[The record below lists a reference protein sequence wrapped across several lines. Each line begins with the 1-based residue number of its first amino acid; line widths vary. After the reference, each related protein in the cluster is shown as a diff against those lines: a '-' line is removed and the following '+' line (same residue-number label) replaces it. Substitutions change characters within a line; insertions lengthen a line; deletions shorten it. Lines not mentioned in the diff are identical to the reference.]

1 MAVNGILLGA
11 DTNSN
16 KYLPL
21 TGGTMTGPINSSSTT
36 FARALDANNWGS
48 TIRMDSARLYLSV
61 EDPTKIHQAYFSI
74 NNRIPLGI
82 DPLDGPNGLGFEM
95 RIKEDRDK
103 TSLSEN
109 LFFSLAGGLK
119 THVVDPTD
127 DRMPTPK
134 SYVDAI
140 KPKAHKITLTT
151 AGWADNQQTVTLT
164 GVLADEDSQFIL
176 PTPAAASRTMY
187 NDCDIQCITQ
197 ATDSLT
203 FSCATVP
210 TDALSVYILL
220 MDVTLS

>member
-21 TGGTMTGPINSSSTT
+21 TGGTMTGPIKSSSTT
-36 FARALDANNWGS
+36 FAKALDENNWGS
-48 TIRMDSARLYLSV
+48 TIRMDSKRLHLAV
-61 EDPTKIHQAYFSI
+61 EDPMGIHKACLLI
-74 NNRIPLGI
+74 NNQIPQGI
-82 DPLDGPNGLGFEM
+82 DPLDGPNGLGFQM
-95 RIKEDRDK
+95 MIAEDRDGS
-103 TSLSEN
+103 TLSES
-109 LFFSLAGGLK
+109 LGFSLAGGLE

-176 PTPAAASRTMY
+176 PTPAVASRTMY

-197 ATDSLT
+197 AANSLT